1 MAKAIEKIKDTYKA
15 NKNILFIVFI
25 LIILVIDVIMYSNFI
40 YNERSYYTENYLSYD
55 ASLKNDENSS
65 SEQNENADTLDTEKD
80 ENKENFSPNLDG
92 KAEVRQSF
100 VSTRNNLEAIALGFD
115 KSFRT
120 YSPDPINIKIIDKE
134 NNTTIAEYNSIY
146 DEPVQSD
153 TKYKFAFDKQ
163 SNSKDREY
171 EIVITYEN
179 GSSSNP
185 VLYNTEK
192 TYENGTLT
200 INEEEQPGTL
210 SFEIYY
216 YSRYATIIF
225 TVAIIAIT
233 IISILALYLLMFK
246 NIKFEKLFV
255 CTVLVLGLAYVFV
268 IPMYRGHDEHAHF
281 FKAYEISTGVFNTP
295 IINEH
300 SITTIPSAFFD
311 VLHEDYN
318 TEERYINA
326 TYYDDVIR
334 SAGVEVDEENTITV
348 GGEYMAVYSPLPY
361 IPQALT
367 IRIMSL
373 FTDNL
378 LIIFY
383 MTRIVNLLVSVFLL
397 YLAIKI
403 IPFGKNIIFFIAII
417 PTTLSQIASVSP
429 DALTITSSILF
440 VAYLLKLI
448 FGKDK
453 ITIKNIITLAVIGT
467 VLGLCKIV
475 YVPLALLTLL
485 IPKEKYNKKR
495 DRVLMCVLAVAL
507 PIIANL
513 AWLGVASTH
522 LSLIDNNKSDAQK
535 LNILSNPIEYLR
547 ICFYT
552 LYHDFDLYLMQLF
565 GGFMEHIEMVHVGW
579 INVIAYII
587 IFIIIVLFDKD
598 IKDKLDKKM
607 KITISI
613 VLFII
618 CGLIY
623 TSIYMQWSTLKNYY
637 INGVQGRYFVELLLP
652 FMLVLGQNKLVKES
666 GKINL
671 VKVIA
676 YSGVLLNTVAI
687 LTAVITYI

>member
-1 MAKAIEKIKDTYKA
+1 MTKAIKKIKDTCKA
-15 NKNILFIVFI
+15 NKKILFIVFI
-25 LIILVIDVIMYSNFI
+25 LIILVVDVIMYSNFI
-40 YNERSYYTENYLSYD
+40 YNERSYYTEDYLAYD
-55 ASLKNDENSS
+55 SSLKSDENVGASRINQNVNVDGSS
-65 SEQNENADTLDTEKD
+65 
-80 ENKENFSPNLDG
+80 PYLDG
-92 KAEVRQSF
+92 RVEVRQSF
-100 VSTRNNLEAIALGFD
+100 VSTRNNLEAIAIGFD

-134 NNTTIAEYNSIY
+134 NNTIIAEYNSIY

-179 GSSSNP
+179 GSSSTP

-200 INEEEQPGTL
+200 INEEKQPGTL

-255 CTVLVLGLAYVFV
+255 CTVLILGLAYVFV

>member
-25 LIILVIDVIMYSNFI
+25 LIILVVDVIMYSNFI

-134 NNTTIAEYNSIY
+134 NNTIIAEYNSIY

-200 INEEEQPGTL
+200 INEEKQPGTL

-255 CTVLVLGLAYVFV
+255 CTVLILGLAYVFV

>member
-40 YNERSYYTENYLSYD
+40 YNERSYYTEDYLAYD
-55 ASLKNDENSS
+55 SSLKSDENVGASRINQNVNVDGSS
-65 SEQNENADTLDTEKD
+65 
-80 ENKENFSPNLDG
+80 PYLDG
-92 KAEVRQSF
+92 RVEVRQSF

-134 NNTTIAEYNSIY
+134 NNTIIAEYNSIY

-623 TSIYMQWSTLKNYY
+623 TSIYVQWSTLKNYY